1 MRTETMIYMIL
12 CALAFIAICSG
23 SLVFSAQ
30 HVIICNGP
38 HQGDLDPIHFSG
50 VVVHSLAIIVTVV
63 FVINR
68 LRDKE

>member
-1 MRTETMIYMIL
+1 MRTETRIYLIL
-12 CALAFIAICSG
+12 GALAFIAFCTG
-23 SLVFSAQ
+23 SLVFAAQ
-30 HVIICNGP
+30 HVITCNGP

-63 FVINR
+63 FVFNR